1 MLSDCFKTY
10 RKLLQQIVQMN
21 LFLTVVSGLVE
32 QQPLCI
38 LHADKSSQ
46 SSENITISVENFGRW
61 LKIQ

>member
-21 LFLTVVSGLVE
+21 LFLTAVSGLVE

-38 LHADKSSQ
+38 FHADKSSQ